1 MSIKIFFKLYLL
13 PFFAVLSGIAI
24 YTLIVV
30 WIDQKSLKI
39 TQYHHANIQNTIDE
53 VSNRE
58 LALSTTPPS
67 IDLLEEKDLNNTQS
81 SETNVENLAINT
93 TETPTDSSLQIPTQS
108 KNQESEINKLASA
121 NLPQT
126 DKRNEQDPVSQ
137 IQVSQTTETAKVYR
151 YAKARIN
158 IRRNP
163 SSESPVVS
171 GANTDERLEV
181 IGESS
186 EWSRVRNIV
195 GVEGYVATRLLKSR
209 PNLASNEMYIVIP
222 NTLNVRLH
230 MDRTSP
236 IIGHLTKNMRVDVLE
251 INGEWAKIQL
261 PNKQYG
267 YTALSF
273 LAKEP

>member
-1 MSIKIFFKLYLL
+1 ML

-39 TQYHHANIQNTIDE
+39 TQYHHTNIQNTIDE
-53 VSNRE
+53 ISNRE

-67 IDLLEEKDLNNTQS
+67 IDLLEEKDSDHTQS
-81 SETNVENLAINT
+81 NETNVENLAINT
-93 TETPTDSSLQIPTQS
+93 TETPTDPSSQIIPTQS

-137 IQVSQTTETAKVYR
+137 IQVPQTTETTKVYR
-151 YAKARIN
+151 YAKARVN
-158 IRRNP
+158 IRRDP

-186 EWSRVRNIV
+186 EWSRVRNIA

-267 YTALSF
+267 YTVLSF

>member
-1 MSIKIFFKLYLL
+1 MSIKFFFKLYLL
-13 PFFAVLSGIAI
+13 PFFVVLSGIAI

-30 WIDQKSLKI
+30 WIDQKSLRI
-39 TQYHHANIQNTIDE
+39 TQYHRANIQNIDDIT
-53 VSNRE
+53 NGE
-58 LALSTTPPS
+58 LALSTPLS
-67 IDLLEEKDLNNTQS
+67 IDLLEENLNDIPLD
-81 SETNVENLAINT
+81 ETNTENLATNT
-93 TETPTDSSLQIPTQS
+93 TEIPVDILEIPTDSE
-108 KNQESEINKLASA
+108 NQESETNNLASL
-121 NLPQT
+121 NLPQI
-126 DKRNEQDPVSQ
+126 DERNEQNPVSPTQVPQ
-137 IQVSQTTETAKVYR
+137 IAESAKVYR

-163 SSESPVVS
+163 SSESPVIS
-171 GANTDERLEV
+171 RANTDESLEV
-181 IGESS
+181 IGESL
-186 EWSRVRNIV
+186 EWSKVRNAA
-195 GVEGYVATRLLKSR
+195 GVEGYVATRLLKLR
-209 PNLASNEMYIVIP
+209 PNPTSGEMYIVIP